1 MNVSIRPFTVADY
14 PAILAIRQ
22 AVLPEQPATLE
33 DLQHWDAHRDPTCKF
48 ARWVAAVDQEV
59 VGYGS
64 YDQNNGMYH
73 PRRFGVYVAVRP
85 EQQGQG
91 IGTALFEHVMA
102 ALAAFEPLSVRT
114 RAREDRTRTLRF
126 LADRGF
132 QESMRDWESRLDVSA
147 CNLGHFADIDARIH
161 SQGIAIK
168 TLAELADDPRRD
180 RKLYELD
187 IEVAEDVPSPEPFTA
202 WSYEFFEQHV
212 LRSPRLL
219 PDAYFVALHADEYVG
234 LSVLWSNPDSR
245 NLSTGLTGVKR
256 SYRRKGIAL
265 ALKLRAVQFAQAY
278 GAPVINTWNESNN
291 RPMLSINEQL
301 GYVKQPASVHFVKLI
316 QEEVVQ

>member
-1 MNVSIRPFTVADY
+1 MNVSIRPFAVDDY

-22 AVLPEQPATLE
+22 VVLPEHPATIE
-33 DLQHWDAHRDPTCKF
+33 ELQHWDAHRDPKCKF
-48 ARWVAAVDQEV
+48 ARWVAEMDGQV
-59 VGYGS
+59 VAYGS

-91 IGTALFEHVMA
+91 IGSALYEHVMT
-102 ALAAFEPLSVRT
+102 ALDPFEPLSVRT
-114 RAREDRTRTLRF
+114 RARADRLRTLRF
-126 LADRGF
+126 LAERGF
-132 QESMRDWESRLDVSA
+132 QESMRDWESRLQVAA
-147 CNLGHFADIDARIH
+147 CDITRFSDIH
-161 SQGIAIK
+161 TRVRAQGIVIK
-168 TLAELADDPRRD
+168 TLAELADDPQRD

-202 WSYEFFEQHV
+202 WSYEFFAQHV

-219 PDAYFVALHADEYVG
+219 PDAYFVALLNGAYVG
-234 LSVLWSNPDSR
+234 VSVLWSNPDSR

-265 ALKLRAVQFAQAY
+265 ALKLRAIQLAQAY
-278 GAPVINTWNESNN
+278 GAPVVNTWNESNN
-291 RPMLSINEQL
+291 RPMLSINGQL
-301 GYVKQPASVHFVKLI
+301 GFVKQPASVHLVKLM
-316 QEEVVQ
+316 QQEVVQ